1 MSNWAGPPAEVEVS
15 QNDYDNAST
24 TLSAGNK
31 QSIAR
36 IAATIYGIGFVA
48 SCLMVCAP
56 PACLPLFGGLCLIAT
71 ALLVLGSRSYRIFG
85 AIALALALV
94 AMIAE
99 YRAGKR
105 LEERWHRLH
114 EQSTGT
120 NAISSTPKK

>member
-1 MSNWAGPPAEVEVS
+1 
-15 QNDYDNAST
+15 
-24 TLSAGNK
+24 LSANTK

-71 ALLVLGSRSYRIFG
+71 VTLVLGSRGYRIFG
-85 AIALALALV
+85 ALALALALG
-94 AMIAE
+94 AMIVE

-105 LEERWHRLH
+105 WEERWHRLI
-114 EQSTGT
+114 EQSKGT
-120 NAISSTPKK
+120 NAISSTPEK